1 MRALLSL
8 AALMIVLF
16 LVMKLSG
23 TQLQALGPTANTKP
37 GAAAGTAGTTSTA
50 AERSADQVVRAMEQ
64 GAAAR
69 AADAA
74 SR

>member
-8 AALMIVLF
+8 AALLIVLF

-37 GAAAGTAGTTSTA
+37 GAAAGTASTA
-50 AERSADQVVRAMEQ
+50 AQRSADQVVRAMEQ

>member
-8 AALMIVLF
+8 AALLIVLF

-23 TQLQALGPTANTKP
+23 TQLQALGPTAHTP
-37 GAAAGTAGTTSTA
+37 RGAAAGAASTA
-50 AERSADQVVRAMEQ
+50 AQRSADQVVRALEQ

>member
-23 TQLQALGPTANTKP
+23 TQLQALGPTANMP
-37 GAAAGTAGTTSTA
+37 QGAAAGGASSPA
-50 AERSADQVVRAMEQ
+50 QRSAEQVVRALEQ